1 MKMTKSKAAGSA
13 GAPLQAAPSLC
24 FVLQESA
31 LDERGIFAEE
41 AIVKSDARWAAKE
54 TTPKHR
60 LGGVKVRHGAW
71 MKYYWSFVLCAIAFA
86 APWAAATSP
95 VEPSAAKHRFSLAAE
110 SPEFWILIPRNA
122 TLDTLASGFGFT
134 EGPVWDP
141 KGFVYVSDEVLNKIF
156 RIYGDG
162 RKEELISLGDPDG
175 NTYDRQH
182 RLLDCA
188 SYLRAIIRI
197 DAAGKYE
204 VLADRFEGKRFNS
217 PNDVVMG
224 PDGAVYFTDPT
235 SDLPAGQKQEL
246 AFEGVYRL
254 DSKGRVTLLTSEM
267 SQPNGLAFSPDG
279 NKFYVDDDEKRNIRV
294 YDFRPN
300 GTLGKGRVFGE
311 EPGSKDDGVPD
322 GMKVDREGNLY
333 VTGPGGIWV
342 WDTNGKHLGTILM
355 PEQPANLAWGGADLG
370 TLYITATTS
379 VYRLKTSTHGF
390 VPYLPNKSNRGR
402 K

>member
-1 MKMTKSKAAGSA
+1 M
-13 GAPLQAAPSLC
+13 
-24 FVLQESA
+24 
-31 LDERGIFAEE
+31 FAEE
-41 AIVKSDARWAAKE
+41 AIVKSNARRAANE
-54 TTPKHR
+54 TTLKHR
-60 LGGVKVRHGAW
+60 VGGMKVRNGAW
-71 MKYYWSFVLCAIAFA
+71 MKCYWSLVLCAIVFA

-95 VEPSAAKHRFSLAAE
+95 VEPSPVKHRFLLSAE
-110 SPEFWILIPRNA
+110 SPEFWKLIPRNA

-162 RKEELISLGDPDG
+162 HKEELISLGDPDG

-182 RLLDCA
+182 QLLDCA

-235 SDLPAGQKQEL
+235 SDLPPGQKQEL

-254 DSKGRVTLLTSEM
+254 DSNGRVTLLTSEM

-311 EPGSKDDGVPD
+311 EPGSKDEGVPD

-342 WDTNGKHLGTILM
+342 WDTNGNHLGTILM
-355 PEQPANLAWGGADLG
+355 PEQPANLAWGDADLG

-390 VPYLPNKSNRGR
+390 VPYLLNESNRGR